1 MDILIQFLVSV
12 AGSFVGI
19 LLASVTVDRIQRFR
33 TRVRRH
39 K

>member
-1 MDILIQFLVSV
+1 MDILMQFLLIV

-19 LLASVTVDRIQRFR
+19 LLASVTVDRFQ
-33 TRVRRH
+33 TWKNKRR